1 MLLTK
6 LQKQLCNLLQNGL
19 LVCQRPFEKIAKS
32 LNTDEKAVLQ
42 QIEQLK
48 EAGIIR
54 RIAALLNYRALGMT
68 ATLVTAHI
76 PQQNLNQVTQ
86 AVNSLKQVSH
96 NYLRS
101 HFYNLWFTIQAESNE
116 QIDSILSN
124 LSADFSFDFH
134 SLPAEH
140 VFKLDVRFDAE
151 SEGKTLLPSANQ
163 IPAAKPLKLNENQK
177 LILSKLQNDLQPT
190 TKPFDFLSSQAL
202 PPEDALKITQQLID
216 KGVIRRIAAVVD
228 YRRLGFVANA
238 LFVSEVAKQRI
249 IDAGR
254 RLSALPMVSHCY
266 QRKTFENWPYNL
278 FAMMHSRS
286 LAEIEDIAAE
296 FTKTERIT
304 SFEILSTTAELKKQA
319 VKYKF

>member
-190 TKPFDFLSSQAL
+190 AKPFDFLSSQAL